1 MRIKITEKQLNEV
14 LGVNMAYLN
23 PNDNGM
29 PRGDYDSQIS
39 VSDEMDDD
47 TPTPT
52 IGDRISKSRAPRSYF
67 GARKRHNTLNCSV
80 KKKNELINEVNQELV
95 DKKFVI
101 PNDIMKK
108 LQNNLNNNN
117 DKKNV
122 KGIMRLKNLVN
133 MGGISTNEMYR
144 LKNYFNTANKQ
155 DFEYDMLGGDEMKR
169 WIEQQLN
176 TATSIS
182 HNSKQVKKD
191 LGMKNAF
198 IKSHNKT
205 GYGTAHST
213 KNNGVSFDYEN

>member
-39 VSDEMDDD
+39 VSDKMDDD

-108 LQNNLNNNN
+108 LQNNLNINK

-133 MGGISTNEMYR
+133 MGSISTNEMYR

-191 LGMKNAF
+191 LGMGNSF
-198 IKSHNKT
+198 IKPHNKT
-205 GYGTAHST
+205 GHGTAHST
-213 KNNGVSFDYEN
+213 KNNDVSFDYEN